1 MTVEDL
7 VALLEFVDD
16 EVTVKSPEGKE
27 YSSIYLFFDGDD
39 NCCVTLE

>member
-1 MTVEDL
+1 MTVADL
-7 VALLEFVDD
+7 VALLEYVDD

-27 YSSIYLFFDGDD
+27 YSSICLFLDRDG